1 MGEGQRVWLKQ
12 KLGSIPGLLD
22 VMTPDDMYQGESM
35 LNANVKKPF
44 LMFNFGNRT
53 TEDLSEEIP
62 EVSRQFLTIYLHDV
76 PADYSRIDEME
87 MAVIHGMNQASSD
100 GDSIIT
106 TRYLETS
113 RDLDDQA
120 LGTIYRYV
128 RLQLIRSG

>member
-1 MGEGQRVWLKQ
+1 MGQRVWLKT
-12 KLGSIPGLLD
+12 KLGSIPELLEH
-22 VMTPDDMYQGESM
+22 MTPDDMYQGESM
-35 LNANVKKPF
+35 LNANIPKPF
-44 LMFNFGNRT
+44 LMFQFGNRT
-53 TEDLSEEIP
+53 SEALSEEIP

-87 MAVIHGMNQASSD
+87 MALIHGLNQGNSKPDA
-100 GDSIIT
+100 IIT

-128 RLQLIRSG
+128 RLQLIRSQ

>member
-1 MGEGQRVWLKQ
+1 
-12 KLGSIPGLLD
+12 
-22 VMTPDDMYQGESM
+22 MTAEDIYQGESM
-35 LNANVKKPF
+35 LTANIKKPF
-44 LMFNFGNRT
+44 LVYNLGNRT

-62 EVSRQFLTIYLHDV
+62 EVSRQFLTIFLHDV
-76 PADYSRIDEME
+76 PADYSQIDQME
-87 MAVIHGMNQASSD
+87 MAVIHGLNQANSEQD
-100 GDSIIT
+100 AIIT